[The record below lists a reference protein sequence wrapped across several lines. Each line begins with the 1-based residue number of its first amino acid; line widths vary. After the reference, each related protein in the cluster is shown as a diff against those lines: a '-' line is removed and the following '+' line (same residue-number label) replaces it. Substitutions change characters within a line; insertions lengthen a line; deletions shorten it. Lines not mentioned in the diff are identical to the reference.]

1 MSSTLIHY
9 QRNLDPEQGVGAVH
23 RTALQVFPLLT
34 PSENVSAF
42 ILRTAIPTGEEVC
55 SGAAVRAVWDRAW
68 QGWDAVTWLPAE
80 QPSPGAQHD
89 PKKREQAAL
98 L

>member
-1 MSSTLIHY
+1 MW
-9 QRNLDPEQGVGAVH
+9 
-23 RTALQVFPLLT
+23 
-34 PSENVSAF
+34 
-42 ILRTAIPTGEEVC
+42 
-55 SGAAVRAVWDRAW
+55 AVWDRAW